1 MGLYN
6 SQHPNITSQRGRLP
20 LTTLPWPRGLAAS
33 LTAVASA
40 LQHPG
45 TADAMH
51 ATSEYLA
58 SGIGA
63 LTAREHGGDG
73 HGMATGW
80 PWEHRKTEFFTC
92 FFITQKHDETCEL
105 GVISS

>member
-1 MGLYN
+1 
-6 SQHPNITSQRGRLP
+6 
-20 LTTLPWPRGLAAS
+20 
-33 LTAVASA
+33 
-40 LQHPG
+40 
-45 TADAMH
+45 MH

-73 HGMATGW
+73 HGMAERNTWGVL
-80 PWEHRKTEFFTC
+80 HML
-92 FFITQKHDETCEL
+92 FITQKHDETCEF

>member
-1 MGLYN
+1 MIGFIKLT
-6 SQHPNITSQRGRLP
+6 TSNKHHQRGRLP
-20 LTTLPWPRGLAAS
+20 LPWPRGLAAS

-73 HGMATGW
+73 HGMAERNTWGVL
-80 PWEHRKTEFFTC
+80 HML
-92 FFITQKHDETCEL
+92 FITQKHDETCEF